1 MEVYIDEYMD
11 NEVCKLFAL
20 TGKTATWGILAI
32 PQEKQKK
39 KQVTTESVI
48 KSNTFCS
55 TFVPIKSLKIIKNI
69 KYQ

>member
-11 NEVCKLFAL
+11 NKVCKLFAL

-39 KQVTTESVI
+39 KQ
-48 KSNTFCS
+48 K
-55 TFVPIKSLKIIKNI
+55 KKNR
-69 KYQ
+69 